1 MKRLLS
7 ILLFIPIL
15 GFSQYTAIPD
25 QNFEQALIDLGHD
38 DVIDGQVLTS
48 NISGV
53 EELYISNQNITD
65 LTGIEDFTALT
76 DLSCGGNELTNLD
89 VSNLEFFASV
99 NWPNNFPDQFVYN
112 NEKSTLFEIPAV
124 YNTNALRVRFRTNNK
139 PEENAFTIVAS
150 DGTMVANETT
160 FNASTFNTYDYN
172 LTDGCYTFEMT
183 DYGNDWEAGDGLSW
197 WFNTQNNIETS
208 GYVEFRN
215 GANNQ
220 IIQSFT
226 RDFGASLRWSF
237 LINSDL
243 QMLTGSSTSTQSFHP
258 ETTPYTS
265 PSGEEF
271 LQVYDTIWIS
281 EDKIVIGDNAPVGIE
296 ESIDGFGIKV
306 FPNPTN
312 GIVSLMV
319 VSSDNK
325 KIPVQVLD
333 LLGQQIDVFTLE
345 TNNPRTY
352 DLGEL
357 SEGFYLFSFIIDGTK
372 ISKKISIFK

>member
-1 MKRLLS
+1 
-7 ILLFIPIL
+7 
-15 GFSQYTAIPD
+15 
-25 QNFEQALIDLGHD
+25 
-38 DVIDGQVLTS
+38 
-48 NISGV
+48 
-53 EELYISNQNITD
+53 
-65 LTGIEDFTALT
+65 
-76 DLSCGGNELTNLD
+76 
-89 VSNLEFFASV
+89 
-99 NWPNNFPDQFVYN
+99 
-112 NEKSTLFEIPAV
+112 
-124 YNTNALRVRFRTNNK
+124 
-139 PEENAFTIVAS
+139 
-150 DGTMVANETT
+150 
-160 FNASTFNTYDYN
+160 
-172 LTDGCYTFEMT
+172 
-183 DYGNDWEAGDGLSW
+183 
-197 WFNTQNNIETS
+197 
-208 GYVEFRN
+208 
-215 GANNQ
+215 
-220 IIQSFT
+220 
-226 RDFGASLRWSF
+226 
-237 LINSDL
+237 
-243 QMLTGSSTSTQSFHP
+243 MLTGSSTSTQSFHP

-281 EDKIVIGDNAPVGIE
+281 EDKIVMGDNAPVGIE

>member
-1 MKRLLS
+1 MDE
-7 ILLFIPIL
+7 IIAP
-15 GFSQYTAIPD
+15 TAND
-25 QNFEQALIDLGHD
+25 NFTRFNPVCDKPMVRIK
-38 DVIDGQVLTS
+38 
-48 NISGV
+48 N
-53 EELYISNQNITD
+53 Y
-65 LTGIEDFTALT
+65 GIQ
-76 DLSCGGNELTNLD
+76 ELTYCEIAYWVDHTNKYYFDWNGSLQSGETADVELPGMNWSNLD
-89 VSNLEFFASV
+89 LSNLEFFARV
-99 NWPNNFPDQFVYN
+99 NWPNNLPDQFVHN

-139 PEENAFTIVAS
+139 PEENAFTLVAS
-150 DGTMVANETT
+150 DGTIVANEAT

-172 LTDGCYTFEMT
+172 LSDGCYTFEMT

-243 QMLTGSSTSTQSFHP
+243 QMLTGNSSSTQSFHP

-281 EDKIVIGDNAPVGIE
+281 EDKIVIGENAPVGIK
-296 ESIDGFGIKV
+296 ESIDEYGIEV

-312 GIVSLMV
+312 GIVSLVV

-325 KIPVQVLD
+325 EIPVQLLD
-333 LLGQQIDVFTLE
+333 LLGQQIDVFTVK
-345 TNNPRTY
+345 TNNPRSY

-357 SEGFYLFSFIIDGTK
+357 SEGFYLFSFTIDGTK